1 MRLFTHTIKD
11 GEGIHGYCSVRKGEN
26 EVEETQKRMKEQR
39 KKIKETQAKLQKEE
53 AEVHPSMKSV
63 CTQNSSLMR
72 WNDVQKKRL
81 DRRKNN
87 RNGGYDR
94 HTQIEEQKQKVESL
108 TKQLEKQVN
117 KGLYARK

>member
-1 MRLFTHTIKD
+1 MK
-11 GEGIHGYCSVRKGEN
+11 KGEN

-53 AEVHPSMKSV
+53 AEVHPNMKSV
-63 CTQNSSLMR
+63 CTQDPSLMR

-81 DRRKNN
+81 ERGKNN
-87 RNGGYDR
+87 RN
-94 HTQIEEQKQKVESL
+94 QIKEQKQKVENL

-117 KGLYARK
+117 KGLYTRK